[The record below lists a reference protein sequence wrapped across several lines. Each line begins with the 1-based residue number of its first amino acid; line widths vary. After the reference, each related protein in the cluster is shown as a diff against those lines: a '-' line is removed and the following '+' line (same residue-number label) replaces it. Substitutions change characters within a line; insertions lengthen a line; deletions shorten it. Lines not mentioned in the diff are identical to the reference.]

1 MDDLIGEAMM
11 YIFGPIIA
19 VFALIAIISMGI
31 TKGCDMITGK
41 EKPRVV
47 VVEQVEPPNQTL
59 SHRAGHKAKEVSED
73 FIRGFFSK

>member
-19 VFALIAIISMGI
+19 VFALIALISMGI
-31 TKGCDMITGK
+31 TKGCDMVTGK

-47 VVEQVEPPNQTL
+47 VVEQPKETL
-59 SHRAGHKAKEVSED
+59 SHRAGHKAKEVS
-73 FIRGFFSK
+73 